1 MTLSAHAAPGRAAC
15 TVLIDGRNATGNAL
29 PRDLA
34 DVLHYFLPEL
44 EESPSEPGIVAPNAA
59 SEHPDAG
66 TAASTRAANPHRSPP
81 PLPVLGLPIGDRD
94 VVRAALAWNL
104 AIETARLGGTA
115 TLLAPE
121 CDRGS
126 PLWPAPGT
134 GPLGCELLFCP
145 AKDLDGLYSAATAL
159 ARSQGAT
166 SRHGGAV
173 FLRIPP
179 EWIGAEPASRD
190 AVRWHLLL
198 SGASAADL
206 DEASSLAQKLAATHP
221 GSEIGLSVH
230 GVTHIEEARNA
241 YERASRRLREASGQD
256 LISYGLLVDDL
267 HVYRAIAAQR
277 PIGLAHPQSPAA
289 RALADVARLIYE
301 DARSRVLG

>member
-1 MTLSAHAAPGRAAC
+1 M
-15 TVLIDGRNATGNAL
+15 

-44 EESPSEPGIVAPNAA
+44 EDSPSGPETDASRDAPTQGREEHERGRATTA
-59 SEHPDAG
+59 S
-66 TAASTRAANPHRSPP
+66 HRSHAAP

-104 AIETARLGGTA
+104 AIETARLGGT
-115 TLLAPE
+115 TSILAPE
-121 CDRGS
+121 IDRGS
-126 PLWPAPGT
+126 PLWPEPGM
-134 GPLGCELLFCP
+134 GPLGCQLLFCP
-145 AKDLDGLYSAATAL
+145 AKDLDGLYAAATTL
-159 ARSQGAT
+159 ARDLGAKA
-166 SRHGGAV
+166 RHGGAI

-179 EWIGAEPASRD
+179 AWLGGERAPRD
-190 AVRWHLLL
+190 HVRWHLLL
-198 SGASAADL
+198 SGANAAGL
-206 DEASSLAQKLAATHP
+206 DEALDLARLLTATHP

-230 GVTHIEEARNA
+230 GVTRIDEAKRA
-241 YERASRRLREASGQD
+241 FERTSRRLREAAGQD